1 MKISPV
7 EELEKLLD
15 PENTG
20 IATFYIYD
28 SYSKELNK
36 IRQDK
41 REIEKQI
48 KIEKKHLKEK
58 LESELNIKLRPDNTI
73 IISKTDEKKP

>member
-48 KIEKKHLKEK
+48 KIEK
-58 LESELNIKLRPDNTI
+58 NT
-73 IISKTDEKKP
+73 

>member
-1 MKISPV
+1 MEIYPIEK
-7 EELEKLLD
+7 LEKLLD

-28 SYSKELNK
+28 SYSEDLKK

-41 REIEKQI
+41 GK
-48 KIEKKHLKEK
+48 
-58 LESELNIKLRPDNTI
+58 
-73 IISKTDEKKP
+73 